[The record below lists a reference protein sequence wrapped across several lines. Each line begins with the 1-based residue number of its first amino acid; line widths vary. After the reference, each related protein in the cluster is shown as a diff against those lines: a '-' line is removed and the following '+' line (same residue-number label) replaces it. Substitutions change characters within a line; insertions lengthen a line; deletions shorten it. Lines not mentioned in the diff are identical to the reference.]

1 MKIIS
6 TIKQVKE
13 YLDKRKTK
21 KIIKKNMIRRKFNR
35 ITTKV
40 KRISK
45 NIPMT
50 AEVEFESISKFMPFT
65 RMKKNSIF

>member
-50 AEVEFESISKFMPFT
+50 AEEEGSILRKIRALPNYSASYM
-65 RMKKNSIF
+65 R